1 MTARSAATSPAS
13 TLALALAL
21 ALLSAPAA
29 ASEAHFRAQPLAAS
43 EAVRLVVRDTVFR
56 CGASGCVAPRGS
68 SRPEHVC
75 AALVREVGALAS
87 FSAAGRPFDAAALE
101 DCNRRAR

>member
-1 MTARSAATSPAS
+1 MSRSAAHSPTSI
-13 TLALALAL
+13 LALF
-21 ALLSAPAA
+21 LLSAAA
-29 ASEAHFRAQPLAAS
+29 NPTHFRAQPLAAPS
-43 EAVRLVVRDTVFR
+43 GARLVVRDVVFR

-68 SRPEHVC
+68 SRAEHVC
-75 AALVREVGALAS
+75 AALVREVGALGG